1 MVINTKRR
9 KAWDIKP
16 PVFILGVAL
25 LLCVA
30 ATYFINRQVFY
41 VELGLTVIVF
51 GVVGWRLLLVKRD
64 IRRTL
69 SRVAER
75 LNQTDRSSLSDS
87 PLPVVVCSD
96 RGEIL
101 WYNEKFGNEVLEK
114 GDVFG
119 DSIASVTGGIP
130 ISELAKSNSAETS
143 YGSHR
148 YTVYISHI
156 EDNESL
162 THILH
167 YVENTR
173 LKLISEEYTLSRPA
187 VVLFYI
193 DNMDELLLNARD
205 SERAQITGKV
215 QTMLEDWTSTT
226 TGILRRYKSDRFLF
240 IVEQRHLQQMILKKF
255 DILDRVRT
263 IQTDSNL
270 NTTLSIGVGQGACFK
285 ESELLSRQ
293 AIDMALSRGG
303 DQAAVKTKNGFDF
316 YGGIS
321 RGVEKRTKVRTRVI
335 ASSLQELIT
344 DSDNVI
350 CMGHRYSDLDCL
362 GSGTALACCV
372 RELGKPANVVV
383 RKKQTLASQLIT
395 RYEEA
400 GLSDLFIE
408 PEEASSLIKSNT
420 LLIVTDTHN
429 LGLLESEEIYRAA
442 GNVVVIDHH
451 RKMVD
456 HIDNA
461 VIFYHEPNASSASEM
476 VAELVQYIDGIKI
489 SKLDAESLLAGIML
503 DTRSFV
509 FKAGVRTF
517 EAAAYLRR
525 MGADTVEVRR
535 LFSGNIQIYKN
546 KADIVAQAKIYGHSA
561 ISIDRS
567 GRDNGLR
574 VAAAQA
580 ADELLYIKGIEAS
593 FVLFPEGG
601 SVAIS
606 ARSLGKINV
615 QLIMEALGGGG
626 HHTMAGCQLDGVN
639 LEQALDIL
647 KSEIDKYYQEH
658 RPALDTPTVV

>member
-1 MVINTKRR
+1 MKKRR
-9 KAWDIKP
+9 VWDIKP
-16 PVFILGVAL
+16 PLLILGASL
-25 LLCVA
+25 LLCVGA
-30 ATYFINRQVFY
+30 MYFVNRQMFF
-41 VELGLTVIVF
+41 VELGLTVSVF
-51 GVVGWRLLLVKRD
+51 AVVGWRLMLVKRD
-64 IRRTL
+64 IWRTL
-69 SRVAER
+69 SRVANR
-75 LNQTDRSSLSDS
+75 LNQTERSSLSDS
-87 PLPVVVCSD
+87 PLPVVVCSGG
-96 RGEIL
+96 GEIL
-101 WYNEKFGNEVLEK
+101 WYNEKFNNEVLEK

-119 DSIASVTGGIP
+119 DSISTVTGGIP
-130 ISELAKSNSAETS
+130 ISELKKSNSAEINH
-143 YGSHR
+143 GSHR

-156 EDNESL
+156 EDNGSV

-167 YVENTR
+167 YIENTR

-215 QTMLEDWTSTT
+215 QTMLEDWTSST
-226 TGILRRYKSDRFLF
+226 TGILRRYTSDRFLF
-240 IVEQRHLQQMILKKF
+240 IVEQRHLQHMILKKF

-270 NTTLSIGVGQGACFK
+270 NATLSIGVGQGANFK
-285 ESELLSRQ
+285 ESEQLSRQ

-321 RGVEKRTKVRTRVI
+321 RGIEKRTKVRTRVI
-335 ASSLQELIT
+335 ASSLQELIIG
-344 DSDNVI
+344 SDNVL

-362 GSGTALACCV
+362 GSATALASCV
-372 RELGKPANVVV
+372 RSFGKPANVVV
-383 RKKQTLASQLIT
+383 RREQSLAHQLIM

-408 PEEASSLIKSNT
+408 SEEASRLITDNT

-429 LGLLESEEIYRAA
+429 LRMLEFEEIYRAV

-461 VIFYHEPNASSASEM
+461 VIFYHEPNASSTSEM
-476 VAELVQYIDGIKI
+476 VAELVQYLDGVKI
-489 SKLDAESLLAGIML
+489 SKLDAEALLAGIML
-503 DTRSFV
+503 DTRGFV
-509 FKAGVRTF
+509 FKSGVRTF

-525 MGADTVEVRR
+525 MGADTVEVKQ
-535 LFSGNIQIYKN
+535 LFSENMQTYMD
-546 KADIVAQAKIYGHSA
+546 KADIVARAEIYGHSA
-561 ISIDRS
+561 VSIYKS
-567 GRDNGLR
+567 GRGSELR

-580 ADELLYIKGIEAS
+580 ADDLLYIKGIEAS
-593 FVLFPEGG
+593 FVIFSERGRA
-601 SVAIS
+601 VIS

-615 QLIMEALGGGG
+615 QLIMESLGGGG
-626 HHTMAGCQLDGVN
+626 HHTMAGAQIADVS
-639 LEQALDIL
+639 LEQARDML
-647 KSEIDKYYQEH
+647 KIEIDRYQQEH
-658 RPALDTPTVV
+658 RVALDTQSVV